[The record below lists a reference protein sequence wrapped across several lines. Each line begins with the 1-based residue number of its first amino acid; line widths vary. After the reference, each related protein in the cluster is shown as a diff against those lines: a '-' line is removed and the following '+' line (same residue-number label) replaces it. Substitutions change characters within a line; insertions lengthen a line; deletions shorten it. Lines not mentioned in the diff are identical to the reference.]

1 MTLADRS
8 GGYERKAR
16 EFVRGRGQADIGATT
31 VREWTRTLRPRGT
44 VLDVG
49 CGHGVPISQVLVDE
63 GFDIYGVD
71 ASPTMIAEF
80 SARFPRAPAEC
91 SPVEESTLFGRT
103 FDGVVAW
110 GLMFLLS
117 PEAQELVIGK
127 VSRALVAGGR
137 FLFTSP
143 YQACTWTDILTGTP
157 SISLGRE
164 KYREILVAE
173 GLDLVGETSDE
184 GDNYYYFAL
193 KG

>member
-1 MTLADRS
+1 VTLADRS
-8 GGYERKAR
+8 GGYERNAR
-16 EFVRGRGQADIGATT
+16 EFIRGRGQTDIGATT

-44 VLDVG
+44 VLDIG
-49 CGHGVPISQVLVDE
+49 CGHGIPISQVLVDE

-80 SARFPRAPAEC
+80 MARFPKAHAEC
-91 SPVEESTLFGRT
+91 SPVEDSALFGRT

-117 PEAQELVIGK
+117 PEAQGLVIGK
-127 VSRALVAGGR
+127 VSRALVTGGR

-143 YQACTWTDILTGTP
+143 YRACTWTDILAGTR
-157 SISLGRE
+157 SVSLGRQ
-164 KYREILVAE
+164 KYLEILVAE
-173 GLDLVGETSDE
+173 GLDPVGEASDE
-184 GDNYYYFAL
+184 GDNYYYFAS

>member
-1 MTLADRS
+1 VTLADRS
-8 GGYERKAR
+8 GGYERMAR
-16 EFVRGRGQADIGATT
+16 EFVRSRGQAEIGATT
-31 VREWTRTLRPRGT
+31 VREWTHALRPRGT

-49 CGHGVPISQVLVDE
+49 CGHGVPISQVLVAE

-80 SARFPRAPAEC
+80 KARFPRARAQC
-91 SPVEESTLFGRT
+91 SPVEDSALFGRT

-117 PEAQELVIGK
+117 PEGQELVIGK
-127 VSRALVAGGR
+127 VSRALVNGGR

-143 YQACTWTDILTGTP
+143 CRACTWTDILTGAR
-157 SISLGRE
+157 SVSLGRE

-173 GLDLVGETSDE
+173 GLDLIGETADE
-184 GDNYYYFAL
+184 GQNYYYFAS

>member
-1 MTLADRS
+1 
-8 GGYERKAR
+8 
-16 EFVRGRGQADIGATT
+16 
-31 VREWTRTLRPRGT
+31 
-44 VLDVG
+44 
-49 CGHGVPISQVLVDE
+49 
-63 GFDIYGVD
+63 
-71 ASPTMIAEF
+71 
-80 SARFPRAPAEC
+80 
-91 SPVEESTLFGRT
+91 
-103 FDGVVAW
+103 
-110 GLMFLLS
+110 MFLLS

-127 VSRALVAGGR
+127 VSQALVAGGR

-173 GLDLVGETSDE
+173 SLDLVGETSDE